1 MSARWDDRRTGGCV
15 ADIAVIGLV
24 CCGIVFAAAVIV
36 LAVA

>member
-1 MSARWDDRRTGGCV
+1 MSAPQDDRNAGCV

-24 CCGIVFAAAVIV
+24 CFGIVFGFAVIV

>member
-1 MSARWDDRRTGGCV
+1 MSARWDDRNAGCV

-24 CCGIVFAAAVIV
+24 CAGIVFGFAVIV